1 MFGRPVMIMALSKMF
16 LLNRNSHKLTCLHHD
31 RLHPS
36 KKVKYFSHKIITID
50 YVAFIKLHRLLLIT
64 FFFFTL
70 QECSTNSSNK
80 SDSSN
85 ATKTLYHSSHFSPID
100 QKDWQDLKKKKK
112 KSHTEREA
120 FQRYAVD

>member
-1 MFGRPVMIMALSKMF
+1 MIMALSKMF

-64 FFFFTL
+64 FFFLRYRSVVQIHPTKVTVVMLQKLFT
-70 QECSTNSSNK
+70 T
-80 SDSSN
+80 
-85 ATKTLYHSSHFSPID
+85 AAIFSPID